1 VGEHKPLKVLYVTL
15 VIVIADQITKILV
28 KGFSIPFLGIEWEGM
43 YYGQTIPLIGDVL
56 RLTYI
61 ENPGM
66 AFGIDLGG
74 KVFFALFSIIAC
86 IGIFWYLFM
95 IRQERLRI
103 RLPFALILGGAFGNL
118 IDRVFYGVFYGE
130 APLFQGAVV
139 DFIDVIFFNIN
150 IFGYEM
156 TRWPVFNIADSA
168 VTIGVILLLIFHR
181 EAFRSPTQDDES
193 GGKVDDQ
200 KIIEAKESPK
210 PSDGQQQTEDH
221 IISNEHRSENK

>member
-1 VGEHKPLKVLYVTL
+1 LKVLYVTL
-15 VIVIADQITKILV
+15 SIVVLDQLTKILV
-28 KGFSIPFLGIEWEGM
+28 KGFAIPFLGIQWEGM
-43 YYGQTIPLIGDVL
+43 HYGQSIPLIGDVL

-66 AFGIDLGG
+66 AFGIDFGG

-86 IGIFWYLFM
+86 IGIFWYLYR
-95 IRQERLRI
+95 IREERLRV

-130 APLFQGAVV
+130 APLFQGSVV

-150 IFGYEM
+150 IFGYQM

-181 EAFRSPTQDDES
+181 EAFRTHHDEDDVSPAEKSSDN
-193 GGKVDDQ
+193 
-200 KIIEAKESPK
+200 
-210 PSDGQQQTEDH
+210 DGQDNEVEKQEEVKNGVTEAERQH
-221 IISNEHRSENK
+221 ERE

>member
-1 VGEHKPLKVLYVTL
+1 MRILYVTL
-15 VIVIADQITKILV
+15 SIVVLDQLTKIFV
-28 KGFSIPFLGIEWEGM
+28 KGFSIPFLGIQWEGM
-43 YYGQTIPLIGDVL
+43 QYGQSIPLIGDVV

-86 IGIFWYLFM
+86 IGIFWYLYR
-95 IRQERLRI
+95 IRHERLRV
-103 RLPFALILGGAFGNL
+103 RLPFALILAGAFGNL

-150 IFGYEM
+150 IFGYQM
-156 TRWPVFNIADSA
+156 ARWPVFNIADSA
-168 VTIGVILLLIFHR
+168 VTIGVVLLLIFHK
-181 EAFRSPTQDDES
+181 EAFRTHDVEDES
-193 GGKVDDQ
+193 SPEENDRENSPDNQDEVEVQVNQNERRDD
-200 KIIEAKESPK
+200 K
-210 PSDGQQQTEDH
+210 D
-221 IISNEHRSENK
+221 